1 MALSIYNFF
10 RMSQEV
16 KVRSEWWVNLIPY
29 IAFAL
34 PGALT
39 PARPSGPLR
48 LSGSTS
54 VGLRPAQRLRRTHFL
69 TCGQAEPKAVVPKAW
84 HAPAAVGT
92 AAALSPGE
100 PAASP

>member
-1 MALSIYNFF
+1 MNLVLPLVAILALCTGIVAMALSIYNFF

-39 PARPSGPLR
+39 PAGVTYRSRASRWCL
-48 LSGSTS
+48 L
-54 VGLRPAQRLRRTHFL
+54 
-69 TCGQAEPKAVVPKAW
+69 
-84 HAPAAVGT
+84 AAVC
-92 AAALSPGE
+92 AALVAG
-100 PAASP
+100 ARFLADR